1 MNENKKKKPVLNK
14 RKSWQKEITKRS
26 SLAMSVFGKAPTLE
40 TMRKMNQIS
49 KSHDSL
55 FRGAEFWYRFRLYY
69 FYIHPLC
76 FVLGLILSITLWNT
90 IEGHMITG
98 GLISLISCLT
108 IVASYLMIIPW
119 RKHPST
125 MVLYRA
131 ITNIFFSLA
140 VIFMAVGYHI
150 NEDAPC
156 GGYPEFFHF
165 FLLASEG
172 WLTTIALDLYY
183 SLTNPFTSYKV
194 NMRRYHG
201 LVWFLSFTITFALY
215 NQPSCQARVQGG
227 LCWLRINSVRD
238 SCLWGYYFFWIIC
251 MYGFQFTALLFAY
264 QRLKKGLPITFDIRK
279 KCALE
284 TFQCLGFFATYL
296 LLLGICFVILISS
309 QPVHYS
315 DTSSSSSSSSSNSS
329 WMTFGNIFLYL
340 VSCRGYVDGLVWFKQ
355 HDFARDNQT
364 SIVMTATGGGG
375 GDGDD
380 GEGEGGG
387 GGVGAAEGGKVGQE
401 EGELEKDLEGNQ
413 STYYANNEHQMVP
426 EENFLEG
433 LEGIHKGRQGT
444 GAEGMKIFDAMNDL
458 GESAVMSFDEA
469 DLSPQVGHLPSSPL
483 FPHLSLSLPLSAG
496 EHGTP
501 TTNCEICDNGCVTSH
516 LWQLSS

>member
-1 MNENKKKKPVLNK
+1 MTETTQKTLNR

-26 SLAMSVFGKAPTLE
+26 SLALSVFGKAPTLE

-49 KSHDSL
+49 KSNDTL

-69 FYIHPLC
+69 FYIHPFC
-76 FVLGLILSITLWNT
+76 FVLGLVLSITLWNT

-98 GLISLISCLT
+98 GLLSLISCLT

-140 VIFMAVGYHI
+140 VIFMAVAYHV
-150 NEDAPC
+150 NSDAEC

-194 NMRRYHG
+194 NMRRYHF
-201 LVWFLSFTITFALY
+201 LVWFLSFFITFALY
-215 NQPSCQARVQGG
+215 NQPTCQARVQGG
-227 LCWLRINSVRD
+227 LCWLRITSARD

-251 MYGFQFTALLFAY
+251 MYGFQFGALLFAY
-264 QRLKKGLPITFDIRK
+264 QRLKKGLPITFEIRK

-284 TFQCLGFFATYL
+284 TFQCLGFFASYL
-296 LLLGICFVILISS
+296 FLLAVFFVILLSS
-309 QPVHYS
+309 QPVKYS
-315 DTSSSSSSSSSNSS
+315 DSPG
-329 WMTFGNIFLYL
+329 WVTFGNIFLYL

-355 HDFARDNQT
+355 HDFARDNST
-364 SIVMTATGGGG
+364 VVMTSGEGGAGG
-375 GDGDD
+375 EE
-380 GEGEGGG
+380 GEGEDAPKRQGEDEDG
-387 GGVGAAEGGKVGQE
+387 EQGKDME
-401 EGELEKDLEGNQ
+401 DASDDLEGNQ
-413 STYYANNEHQMVP
+413 STYYANNDHQIVP
-426 EENFLEG
+426 EDNFLEG
-433 LEGIHKGRQGT
+433 LESIHKHRHGT
-444 GAEGMKIFDAMNDL
+444 RAEGMKIFDAMNDL
-458 GESAVMSFDEA
+458 GESAVMSFDEQ
-469 DLSPQVGHLPSSPL
+469 DLSPQVSLITNIT
-483 FPHLSLSLPLSAG
+483 LSLSCLSPSLSPPRLG
-496 EHGTP
+496 EHGLTS
-501 TTNCEICDNGCVTSH
+501 TNCQICHDGCI
-516 LWQLSS
+516 